1 MTRPVALA
9 VALLLSLAAFADT
22 RTMDKGDTRPGTGAT
37 VGGIVTAVNGTLI
50 QLAGGSITIDAAN
63 AQIHGASTVI
73 EPGMILFA
81 SLSTAD
87 VAPNTPLPAASI
99 SVTRL
104 PDATLFG
111 PVQAVDPSSNTIT
124 LLGRTIRVTADTS
137 FGGFRKTRDGDRP
150 GLEDILPN
158 HLVTVTV
165 DSTGG
170 QLVAT
175 SVLLLAPA
183 PPEVHSTRG
192 EVKSIGADAWVIARE
207 RGDDMT
213 VAVNAQTKIVGSPK
227 VGDTVELLYRV
238 DSANA
243 NVAIS
248 IIRFE
253 LPNPPFV
260 RTFRVTGKVSS
271 IAANK
276 WEIAQSD
283 GDNKVSLK
291 ITGDSKIEPGIVV
304 GDSVEALAVKH
315 DDGSATAL
323 LIVKKRF

>member
-9 VALLLSLAAFADT
+9 LALLLAFTAFADT
-22 RTMDKGDTRPGTGAT
+22 RSMDKGDTRPGTGAT
-37 VGGIVTAVNGTLI
+37 VGGLVTAVNGKLI
-50 QLAGGSITIDAAN
+50 QLAGGSITIDSTN
-63 AQIHGASTVI
+63 AQIHGASTTI

-81 SLSTAD
+81 SLTTAD
-87 VAPNTPLPAASI
+87 VAPNAPLPAASI

-111 PVQAVDPSSNTIT
+111 PVQSVDTANNTIT
-124 LLGRTIRVTADTS
+124 LLGRTIRITADTS

-158 HLVTVTV
+158 HLITVTV
-165 DSTGG
+165 DNTGG
-170 QLVAT
+170 QLLAT

-207 RGDDMT
+207 RGDDLT
-213 VAVNAQTKIVGSPK
+213 VVVNAQTKIAGSPK

-248 IIRFE
+248 IIKFE
-253 LPNPPFV
+253 LPNPPFIK
-260 RTFRVTGKVSS
+260 TFRVTGKVSS

-276 WEIAQSD
+276 WEIVKPE
-283 GDNKVSLK
+283 GETVSLK
-291 ITGDSKIEPGIVV
+291 ITGDSKIEPGIAV
-304 GDSVEALAVKH
+304 GDTVEALAVGQ
-315 DDGSATAL
+315 DDGTATAL